1 MSVLCQ
7 HQMLKFL
14 SKCKIAITQKF
25 SLIYIWLIAFYIC
38 SGILLTTYLKQET
51 SLHVLDNY
59 LNKGANPPLYP
70 DETMGA
76 LYQLMQD
83 GLFKDKHVAI
93 WMPDSNAH
101 NDAFSLKIAS
111 TYFAPHAAR
120 IVAINKPDEAQRFDY
135 VISPW
140 EEYSLVS
147 NGAKLIHDDQT
158 HILSVFFMHL
168 TLSCSQITK
177 QPQISKPIP
186 HFFTFCL
193 NNTDRKS

>member
-1 MSVLCQ
+1 
-7 HQMLKFL
+7 
-14 SKCKIAITQKF
+14 
-25 SLIYIWLIAFYIC
+25 LIYIWLIVFYIC

-101 NDAFSLKIAS
+101 NDAFSLKLAS

-147 NGAKLIHDDQT
+147 NGAKLIHDD
-158 HILSVFFMHL
+158 HWIFVY
-168 TLSCSQITK
+168 QITESPEK
-177 QPQISKPIP
+177 
-186 HFFTFCL
+186 
-193 NNTDRKS
+193 